1 MEYQAARPTRVIE
14 QRIRCSS
21 PSVIMCE
28 TQIYTNMKHWIGI
41 DVSKAKLDLA
51 LSDDQGRILHE
62 QQIANTDKAIK
73 GIFNRWRKKY
83 GVIKDDCLVC
93 LEPTGH
99 YTLTALHTL
108 VELELPTWLAHPRD
122 IQKSIGVQRGK
133 SDAIDARRIA
143 EYARRF
149 KDKARL
155 FTADSLKLEKV
166 KHLLTLRKQLVRERK
181 RYQLQIKDW
190 NPCLGEEL
198 KKTFDR
204 FAKKQVRVLE
214 KAIREVES
222 MIVLELGKDQQVK
235 RKYELVRSVPGV
247 GPVLGAYLLA
257 TTDGFKRFLTPR
269 ALACQAGVVP
279 FDYRSGTSLKSRP
292 SVSQQ
297 ADRDLKSL
305 LHMAVLGVIQ
315 NPGDLQDYYLRK
327 VAEGKAKM
335 AVINALR
342 NKLIHR
348 IYAVLQRN
356 EPYELNYVPIHSR
369 AAQNNPALILAN
381 AME

>member
-1 MEYQAARPTRVIE
+1 
-14 QRIRCSS
+14 
-21 PSVIMCE
+21 
-28 TQIYTNMKHWIGI
+28 MKYWIGI

-62 QQIANTDKAIK
+62 QQVANRDSAIK
-73 GIFNRWRKKY
+73 GLLKRWLKKY
-83 GVIKDDCLVC
+83 SLPKEDCLVC

-99 YTLTALHTL
+99 YTITALHAL
-108 VELELPTWLAHPRD
+108 VELELSTWLAHPRD
-122 IQKSIGVQRGK
+122 IQKSIGLQRGK

-149 KDKARL
+149 QDKARM

-166 KHLLTLRKQLVRERK
+166 KHLLTRRKQLVKERK

-190 NPCLGEEL
+190 NPCLGEDL

-204 FAKKQVRVLE
+204 FAKKQIKVLE
-214 KAIREVES
+214 KAICSVEA
-222 MIVLELGKDQQVK
+222 MIEQELAKDEQVK
-235 RKYELVRSVPGV
+235 RQYELVRSVPGV
-247 GPVLGAYLLA
+247 GPVLGAYILA
-257 TTDGFKRFLTPR
+257 TTDGFKRFNSPR

-279 FDYRSGTSLKSRP
+279 FDYSSGTSIRSRP
-292 SVSQQ
+292 SISQQ
-297 ADRDLKSL
+297 ADGELKSL

-315 NPGDLQDYYLRK
+315 HPGDLQDYYLRK

-335 AVINALR
+335 SVINALR

-348 IYAVLQRN
+348 IYAVLGRG
-356 EPYELNYVPIHSR
+356 EPYRLDYTPVMQQ
-369 AAQNNPALILAN
+369 AA
-381 AME
+381 MVGC

>member
-1 MEYQAARPTRVIE
+1 M
-14 QRIRCSS
+14 
-21 PSVIMCE
+21 
-28 TQIYTNMKHWIGI
+28 HWIGI
-41 DVSKAKLDLA
+41 DVSKATLDLA

-62 QQIANTDKAIK
+62 QQIANTDRAIK
-73 GIFNRWRKKY
+73 GLLNRWQRKY
-83 GVIKDDCLVC
+83 GLSKEDCLAC

-99 YTLTALHTL
+99 YTITTLHTL

-166 KHLLTLRKQLVRERK
+166 KHLLTRRKQLVRERK
-181 RYQLQIKDW
+181 RYHLQIKDW
-190 NPCLGEEL
+190 NPCLGEDL

-204 FAKKQVRVLE
+204 FAKKQIKVLE
-214 KAIREVES
+214 KAIGDVEA
-222 MIVLELGKDQQVK
+222 MIEQELAKDEQVK
-235 RKYELVRSVPGV
+235 RQYELVRSVPGV
-247 GPVLGAYLLA
+247 GPVLGAYMLA
-257 TTDGFKRFLTPR
+257 TTDGFKRFATPR

-279 FDYRSGTSLKSRP
+279 FDYSSGTSLKSRP

-315 NPGDLQDYYLRK
+315 HPGDLQDYYLRK

-356 EPYELNYVPIHSR
+356 EPYVLNYAPVHLR
-369 AAQNNPALILAN
+369 AAQNNPSIILAN